1 MLLLSTR
8 GDYCRLMHHLG
19 SKEALFSGS
28 TANVTVSGTTA
39 FVWCTDLVYLLCD
52 RNGSECRCYDSIQL
66 LCEHKGSLCPMAF
79 EYNDQSHLIN
89 LFQNGAKQTL
99 GMLDVIVAF
108 QNGTKQNALYA
119 GCYCNVSGWWIW
131 NQHTTSFLNFS
142 LLELAQNTQNT
153 HRTPNDSIRN
163 HLIHQ
168 HN

>member
-52 RNGSECRCYDSIQL
+52 RNGSECRCYGSIQL
-66 LCEHKGSLCPMAF
+66 LCEHDGSLCPMAF
-79 EYNDQSHLIN
+79 EYDDQSHLIN

-108 QNGTKQNALYA
+108 QM
-119 GCYCNVSGWWIW
+119 
-131 NQHTTSFLNFS
+131 
-142 LLELAQNTQNT
+142 AQNKMHCMLVAIGGFGTNTQPLSSISHLEHAQAT
-153 HRTPNDSIRN
+153 HKHTEHPMTQLGTISFINIIN
-163 HLIHQ
+163 FCYF
-168 HN
+168 